1 MGGAGR
7 RDRCAR
13 LPLEALCVCFLQDMQ
28 ATYILLVLVLFTCN
42 CAAAR
47 EQGDVA
53 MLEEH
58 DGQGTFEEEM
68 GSVLQLS
75 HSELGQSKG
84 SPHAKGKTSPRAK
97 SEASAKTTSTAKVT
111 SKASANTTSEAGA
124 KTTSKAGAKKPTS
137 SNIIP
142 ELPEASARAA
152 KARSD
157 LAKAVKD
164 VTGVHMPSLAPKG
177 GEVSTKDLKKASKT
191 KKKQQKGDVKK
202 ANKLKKKLNK
212 AVAKHASKSKKMLK
226 KATKDRKK

>member
-13 LPLEALCVCFLQDMQ
+13 LPLEELCVCFLQDMQ
-28 ATYILLVLVLFTCN
+28 ATYILLALVLFTCN

-84 SPHAKGKTSPRAK
+84 SPHAKGKTSPRAT
-97 SEASAKTTSTAKVT
+97 SE
-111 SKASANTTSEAGA
+111 ASANTTSEAGA